1 MTRKGGKMGKIV
13 RNIKHDKNPFE
24 GVYSAPL
31 EICFVDEVTS
41 EGILKGV

>member
-1 MTRKGGKMGKIV
+1 MGKIV